1 MRSLPSGPW
10 EVLFQ
15 RALRL
20 VDDIQRHGGLA
31 NPFWTF
37 GGGTVLMFRYGHRL
51 SKDIDEYLK
60 HPPSRDELVQL
71 LAAMRMPVR
80 ELLRRKG
87 TPHDELGL
95 DASHWT
101 DDHLLDFIVQHP
113 ILMNRPI
120 VVTPLGTRLCRPS
133 EAVLDLLPGP
143 LPGPFNKEDGE
154 PVLDAEGRRVVR

>member
-1 MRSLPSGPW
+1 MTPITIFHNPSCGTSRN
-10 EVLFQ
+10 VL
-15 RALRL
+15 AL
-20 VDDIQRHGGLA
+20 IRHSGVE
-31 NPFWTF
+31 PRI
-37 GGGTVLMFRYGHRL
+37 V
-51 SKDIDEYLK
+51 EYLK

-71 LAAMRMPVR
+71 LAAMRMTVR

-101 DDHLLDFIVQHP
+101 DDQLLDFIVQHP

-120 VVTPLGTRLCRPS
+120 VVTSLGTRLCRPS
-133 EAVLDLLPGP
+133 EAVLDLLPGLVSQQ